1 MPYCFRSEYPMKYLP
16 SITMSFLVAG
26 RAPVGAAT
34 IDCDNTDA
42 KAVGECTDIRLDCA
56 GG

>member
-1 MPYCFRSEYPMKYLP
+1 MKYLP

-26 RAPVGAAT
+26 RAPVGAART
-34 IDCDNTDA
+34 ATDNTDA
-42 KAVGECTDIRLDCA
+42 KAVGECTDILLDCA